1 MRVNRVGLSCLLA
14 VLAISA
20 FAAANA
26 SAALYDVKAL
36 PEAGRCVKV
45 ALGTGVYR
53 GSGCTVKATAGKGSY
68 EWVPASVTE
77 KLTFTGS
84 GLETTLATT
93 GHPTIKC
100 LAANLSGEWTGPKTA
115 TVTIEFQACINSLGQ
130 QCQTVAN
137 PENKSELKTF
147 PLDAELGFIR
157 NEVVE
162 GKLIFVV
169 GLDLKAQSPST
180 SMMLYEC
187 GSITETASLEGS
199 VIGRVL
205 PLNRMTTVQKLRYY
219 ATRSGEQVPEKFQE
233 GLQDTLSTTFKTGLE
248 STTAP
253 STLNIKEEKGTNS
266 QLVEIRA
273 KET

>member
-100 LAANLSGEWTGPKTA
+100 LAANLSGEPAPRGRIA
-115 TVTIEFQACINSLGQ
+115 SRARSVVTHGLY
-130 QCQTVAN
+130 
-137 PENKSELKTF
+137 
-147 PLDAELGFIR
+147 R
-157 NEVVE
+157 
-162 GKLIFVV
+162 LI
-169 GLDLKAQSPST
+169 ST
-180 SMMLYEC
+180 HR
-187 GSITETASLEGS
+187 G
-199 VIGRVL
+199 
-205 PLNRMTTVQKLRYY
+205 
-219 ATRSGEQVPEKFQE
+219 
-233 GLQDTLSTTFKTGLE
+233 
-248 STTAP
+248 
-253 STLNIKEEKGTNS
+253 
-266 QLVEIRA
+266 
-273 KET
+273 